1 MDKISTSSESEVKR
15 LEKEGYVV
23 TSMSYF
29 EPNGAPTYI
38 LEKDISGVAL
48 SEASNPYSPPCVTP
62 QGGFHCLFHP

>member
-29 EPNGAPTYI
+29 EPNGNAVPPFF
-38 LEKDISGVAL
+38 SGKFVI
-48 SEASNPYSPPCVTP
+48 
-62 QGGFHCLFHP
+62 CLY

>member
-38 LEKDISGVAL
+38 LEKDNKWSRAL
-48 SEASNPYSPPCVTP
+48 GSK
-62 QGGFHCLFHP
+62 